1 MSLIDTLV
9 SFQLTLWLHAT
20 VLLAAAWGLERTLL
34 RRHPGW
40 AELAWRGALF
50 AALLSASLSV
60 LGPVATRWLPAPA
73 LAADA
78 PAARPTLSAV
88 SHTLPGAIGVA
99 RAAPP
104 ARSEA
109 PPTAPAEASPPTRAV
124 ATTAAT
130 TAATGAAL
138 ELPAILVFALLLPWK
153 LALALA
159 ALRFALQWRTLRR
172 WARRLRS
179 DDTGPSPELAAQAR
193 RLAGDLRLAQPPS
206 LHVVPGL
213 ASPMLLPGGR
223 LLLPEW
229 VDALPA
235 SQRRALLAHEFAH
248 VQRRDPAWRLA
259 QRLAA
264 LPLVLHPLARHA
276 LRRLEALAEDACDAR
291 AAELCGSGRPL
302 AECLA
307 TCLSHAGDRAGTPT
321 LAVAMADDTG
331 PVVRRVRNLLE
342 ETPVNRPI
350 PTALRRAALVLAI
363 GGAIALPGLAITS
376 VASDAFASSLFDGML
391 HGSRHVSFNGRDTW
405 EYSNA
410 VKGERLKV
418 LVSGDVTFAP
428 DDSGIVAMAD
438 GAEFEL
444 FEKSGGV
451 RRSLEVENVAGKLEH
466 RYELDGKA
474 HAFDAEARAW
484 LARTLPHVMRET
496 GMQAETRGKRL
507 LAAGGPGALMAEI
520 ERIENDYARGRY
532 LAVLFAEGKL
542 DDAQLDR
549 ALAIAGKIGSDYEL
563 RRALEGGLAGR
574 TLSPAHQAKLL
585 GAAAGISSDY
595 EQAELLLVLAASQ
608 PLEGPVLAAWRTV
621 LDGIGSDYE
630 QRRVLEALVE
640 NGSPA
645 ALSLALESAAGIGSD
660 YEARQLLA
668 AAAPATRRDAATL
681 AGYLRVVDGIGSDYE
696 QRQALQHLLDA
707 GPVDRAIAEGMLA
720 SLAGMGSGYETG
732 QALQALAAVMPAD
745 PALIERY
752 RAVARR
758 LGDHDRGQA
767 EKALDRFAV
776 ARVD

>member
-1 MSLIDTLV
+1 MNLVDTLV

-20 VLLAAAWGLERTLL
+20 VLLAAAWLLERSLL

-60 LGPVATRWLPAPA
+60 LGPAATRWLPAPA
-73 LAADA
+73 SAEPAAT
-78 PAARPTLSAV
+78 ARPTLSAV
-88 SHTLPGAIGVA
+88 SHALPGAIGVA
-99 RAAPP
+99 RATPAPVGD
-104 ARSEA
+104 A
-109 PPTAPAEASPPTRAV
+109 APAARTE
-124 ATTAAT
+124 TTSAPAFET
-130 TAATGAAL
+130 TDPGPML
-138 ELPAILVFALLLPWK
+138 ELPSVLVLALLLPWS
-153 LALALA
+153 LALAFA
-159 ALRFALQWRTLRR
+159 ALRFGLQWRSLRQ
-172 WARRLRS
+172 WARRLRD
-179 DDTGPSPELAAQAR
+179 DDTAPSPELASQAR

-206 LHVVPGL
+206 LHVVAGL

-229 VDALPA
+229 VDDLPA
-235 SQRRALLAHEFAH
+235 PQRRALLAHELTH
-248 VQRRDPAWRLA
+248 VQRQDPAWRLA

-331 PVVRRVRNLLE
+331 PVVRRVQNLLE
-342 ETPVNRPI
+342 DTPVNRPI
-350 PTALRRAALVLAI
+350 PTALRRGALVLGITA
-363 GGAIALPGLAITS
+363 AIALPGLAITS
-376 VASDAFASSLFDGML
+376 VASDAFANSLFDGML
-391 HGSRHVSFNGRDTW
+391 HGSRHVSYNGRDSW
-405 EYSNA
+405 EYTNA
-410 VKGERLKV
+410 VKGERLKLV
-418 LVSGDVTFAP
+418 VSGEVTFAP

-451 RRSLEVENVAGKLEH
+451 TRSLEVENVAGKLEH
-466 RYELDGKA
+466 RYELDGDS
-474 HAFDAEARAW
+474 HAFDADARAW
-484 LARTLPHVMRET
+484 LARTLLHAMRET

-507 LAAGGPGALMAEI
+507 LAAGGPDALLAEVD
-520 ERIENDYARGRY
+520 RIESGYSRARY
-532 LAVLFAEGKL
+532 LAVLFAEATL

-563 RRALEGGLAGR
+563 RRALEGGLTGR

-585 GAAAGISSDY
+585 SAAAGISSDY
-595 EQAELLLVLAASQ
+595 EQAQLLVALAASQ
-608 PLEGPVLAAWRTV
+608 TLEGPVLAAWRTV
-621 LDGIGSDYE
+621 LDGIASDYE
-630 QRRVLEALVE
+630 QRRVLMALLE

-645 ALSLALESAAGIGSD
+645 AVSLALESAANLGSD

-668 AAAPATRRDAATL
+668 AAAPATRDNPETL
-681 AGYLRVVDGIGSDYE
+681 AAYLRVVEGIGSDYE
-696 QRQALQHLLDA
+696 HRQALQHLVEA
-707 GPVDRAIAEGMLA
+707 GPVDLAVADGVLA
-720 SLAGMGSGYETG
+720 SLGGMGSGYEIG

-745 PALIERY
+745 PGLVERY

-758 LGDHDRGQA
+758 LADHERGQA

>member
-1 MSLIDTLV
+1 MMNLLDTLV

-20 VLLAAAWGLERTLL
+20 VLLAAAWALERSVL

-60 LGPVATRWLPAPA
+60 LGPAATRWLQAPA
-73 LAADA
+73 MAASETAGA
-78 PAARPTLSAV
+78 PRPTLAAV

-99 RAAPP
+99 RATPAASPAAPP
-104 ARSEA
+104 AA
-109 PPTAPAEASPPTRAV
+109 PGETTPAPAVEAAGQDPALPLPQAV
-124 ATTAAT
+124 
-130 TAATGAAL
+130 
-138 ELPAILVFALLLPWK
+138 VFALLLPWSLG
-153 LALALA
+153 LAFA
-159 ALRFALQWRTLRR
+159 ALRFGLQWRSLRR
-172 WARRLRS
+172 WTHRLRA
-179 DDTGPSPELAAQAR
+179 DDTAPSRELASQAR
-193 RLAGDLRLAQPPS
+193 RLAGDLHLSQPPS
-206 LHVVPGL
+206 LHVVAGL

-235 SQRRALLAHEFAH
+235 AQRRALLAHELAH
-248 VQRRDPAWRLA
+248 VQRQDPAWRLA

-264 LPLVLHPLARHA
+264 LPLVFHPLARHA

-342 ETPVNRPI
+342 DIPVNRPI
-350 PTALRRAALVLAI
+350 PTALRRGALVLAI
-363 GGAIALPGLAITS
+363 ATAIALPGLAITS
-376 VASDAFASSLFDGML
+376 VASDAFANSLFDGML
-391 HGSRHVSFNGRDTW
+391 HGSRHVSYDGRDSW
-405 EYSNA
+405 EYTNA

-418 LVSGDVTFAP
+418 LVSGEVTFAP
-428 DDSGIVAMAD
+428 DDSGIVAMAS

-444 FEKSGGV
+444 FEKSGGT

-466 RYELDGKA
+466 RYELDGDA
-474 HAFDAEARAW
+474 HPFDAEARAW

-507 LAAGGPGALMAEI
+507 LAAGGPDALLAEI
-520 ERIENDYARGRY
+520 DRIESDYSRARY
-532 LAVLFAEGKL
+532 LAVLFAEATL
-542 DDAQLDR
+542 DDARLDR

-563 RRALEGGLAGR
+563 RRVLEGGLAPR
-574 TLSPAHQAKLL
+574 KLSPAHQAKLL
-585 GAAAGISSDY
+585 GAASGISSDY
-595 EQAELLLVLAASQ
+595 EQAELLVALAGAQS
-608 PLEGPVLAAWRTV
+608 LEGPVLDAWRTV
-621 LDGIGSDYE
+621 LDGIASDYE
-630 QRRVLEALVE
+630 QRRVLMALLE

-645 ALSLALESAAGIGSD
+645 AVSLALESAANLGSD

-668 AAAPATRRDAATL
+668 AAAPATRGNDATL
-681 AGYLRVVDGIGSDYE
+681 AAYLRVVEGIASDYE
-696 QRQALQHLLDA
+696 HRQALQHLVEA
-707 GPVDRAIAEGMLA
+707 GPVDLAVADGVLA
-720 SLAGMGSGYETG
+720 SLGGMGSGYEIG
-732 QALQALAAVMPAD
+732 QALQALAAEMPAD
-745 PALIERY
+745 PGLVERY

-758 LGDHDRGQA
+758 LSDHERGQA

>member
-1 MSLIDTLV
+1 MNLVDTLV

-20 VLLAAAWGLERTLL
+20 VLLAAAWLLERSLL

-40 AELAWRGALF
+40 SELAWRGALF

-60 LGPVATRWLPAPA
+60 LGPAATRWLPAPA
-73 LAADA
+73 AASVE
-78 PAARPTLSAV
+78 PASGARPTLSAV

-99 RAAPP
+99 RTTPSPAVEATPATRTETTPTPAA
-104 ARSEA
+104 E
-109 PPTAPAEASPPTRAV
+109 
-124 ATTAAT
+124 TTAET
-130 TAATGAAL
+130 PAL
-138 ELPAILVFALLLPWK
+138 ELPSLLVFALLLPWT
-153 LALALA
+153 LALAFA
-159 ALRFALQWRTLRR
+159 ALRFGLQWRTLRQ
-172 WARRLRS
+172 WARRLRE
-179 DDTGPSPELAAQAR
+179 DDTSPSPELAAQAR

-206 LHVVPGL
+206 LHVLAGL

-229 VDALPA
+229 VDALSAP
-235 SQRRALLAHEFAH
+235 QRRALLAHELAH
-248 VQRRDPAWRLA
+248 VQRKDPAWRLA

-331 PVVRRVRNLLE
+331 PVVRRVQNLLE
-342 ETPVNRPI
+342 DIPVNRPI

-363 GGAIALPGLAITS
+363 GAAIALPGLAITS

-405 EYSNA
+405 EYSNV
-410 VKGERLKV
+410 VKGERMKLE
-418 LVSGDVTFAP
+418 VSGDVTFAP
-428 DDSGIVAMAD
+428 DDSGISAMAA
-438 GAEFEL
+438 GAQFEL
-444 FEKSGGV
+444 YVRRGGTS
-451 RRSLEVENVAGKLEH
+451 RSLEVENVAGRLEH

-474 HAFDAEARAW
+474 HAFDADARAW
-484 LARTLPHVMRET
+484 LARTLPHLMRET
-496 GMQAETRGKRL
+496 GMQAEVRGKRL
-507 LAAGGPGALMAEI
+507 LAGGGPDALLAEI
-520 ERIENDYARGRY
+520 GRIENDYSRGRY
-532 LAVLFAEGKL
+532 LAVLFAEATL

-549 ALAIAGKIGSDYEL
+549 TLAIAGKIGSDYEL

-585 GAAAGISSDY
+585 SAAAGISSDY
-595 EQAELLLVLAASQ
+595 EQAQLLVALAGTQ
-608 PLEGPVLAAWRTV
+608 TLEGPVLAAWHTV
-621 LDGIGSDYE
+621 LDGIASDYE
-630 QRRVLEALVE
+630 QRRVLMALLE

-645 ALSLALESAAGIGSD
+645 AVSLALESATNLGSD
-660 YEARQLLA
+660 YEAGQLLA
-668 AAAPATRRDAATL
+668 AAAPATRGNPAAL
-681 AGYLRVVDGIGSDYE
+681 AAWLRVVDGIASDYE
-696 QRQALQHLLDA
+696 HRQALVRLLEA
-707 GPVDRAIAEGMLA
+707 GPVDLAIADAVLA
-720 SLAGMGSGYETG
+720 SLAGIGSGYETG

-745 PALIERY
+745 AALFERY
-752 RAVARR
+752 RAAARR
-758 LGDHDRGQA
+758 LSDHERGQA

>member
-1 MSLIDTLV
+1 MNLVDTLV

-60 LGPVATRWLPAPA
+60 LGPAATRWLQSPAMASTEP
-73 LAADA
+73 A

-99 RAAPP
+99 RATPSA
-104 ARSEA
+104 ASEA
-109 PPTAPAEASPPTRAV
+109 PAAARTGTTPAPAPGTNVQNPT
-124 ATTAAT
+124 
-130 TAATGAAL
+130 L
-138 ELPAILVFALLLPWK
+138 ELPSVLVFALLLPW
-153 LALALA
+153 ALALA
-159 ALRFALQWRTLRR
+159 FAALRFGLQWRSLRQ
-172 WARRLRS
+172 WARRLH
-179 DDTGPSPELAAQAR
+179 DDETAPSPELASQAR
-193 RLAGDLRLAQPPS
+193 RLAGDLHLARAPS
-206 LHVVPGL
+206 LHVVAGL
-213 ASPMLLPGGR
+213 ASPMLLPGRR

-229 VDALPA
+229 VDDLPA
-235 SQRRALLAHEFAH
+235 PQRRALLAHELAH
-248 VQRRDPAWRLA
+248 VQRQDPAWRLA

-342 ETPVNRPI
+342 DTPVNRPI
-350 PTALRRAALVLAI
+350 PTALRRGALVLAI
-363 GGAIALPGLAITS
+363 ATAIALPGLAITS
-376 VASDAFASSLFDGML
+376 VASDAFASSLFDGLL
-391 HGSRHVSFNGRDTW
+391 HGTRHVSYNGRDSW

-410 VKGERLKV
+410 VKGERLKAV
-418 LVSGDVTFAP
+418 VSGEVTFAP
-428 DDSGIVAMAD
+428 DDTGIVAMAK

-444 FEKSGGV
+444 FEKSGGTT
-451 RRSLEVENVAGKLEH
+451 RSLEVENVAGKLEH
-466 RYELDGKA
+466 RFELDGKD
-474 HAFDAEARAW
+474 HAFDADARAW

-496 GMQAETRGKRL
+496 GMQAEARGKRL
-507 LAAGGPGALMAEI
+507 LAAGGPDALLAEI
-520 ERIENDYARGRY
+520 DRIENDYSRGRY
-532 LAVLFAEGKL
+532 LAVLFAEATL
-542 DDAQLDR
+542 DDARLDR

-585 GAAAGISSDY
+585 AAAAGISSDY
-595 EQAELLLVLAASQ
+595 EQAQLLVALAGTQ
-608 PLEGPVLAAWRTV
+608 TLEGPVLAAWRTV
-621 LDGIGSDYE
+621 LDGIASDYE
-630 QRRVLEALVE
+630 QRRVLMALLE

-645 ALSLALESAAGIGSD
+645 AVSLALESATKLGSD
-660 YEARQLLA
+660 YEAGQLLA
-668 AAAPATRRDAATL
+668 AAAPATRGNPAAL
-681 AGYLRVVDGIGSDYE
+681 AAWLRVVDGIASDYE
-696 QRQALQHLLDA
+696 HRQALVHLLEA
-707 GPVDRAIAEGMLA
+707 GPVDLAIADAVLA
-720 SLAGMGSGYETG
+720 SLAGIGSGYETG

-745 PALIERY
+745 AALFERY

-758 LGDHDRGQA
+758 LSDHERGQA